1 MVTKL
6 VCNCTLI
13 LSQIQPT
20 MARQNHCMEKD
31 YFKGVKLVGS
41 KDVQRILNVS
51 RSFVQRIISDKLIP
65 AQRTSAGWIFP
76 EEAVKELQKRRLE
89 KSKTDKRFHV

>member
-1 MVTKL
+1 
-6 VCNCTLI
+6 
-13 LSQIQPT
+13 
-20 MARQNHCMEKD
+20 MARQNHRMEKD
-31 YFKGVKLVGS
+31 YFNGLKLVGS

-51 RSFVQRIISDKLIP
+51 RSFIQRIINDKSIP

-76 EEAVKELQKRRLE
+76 EEAVLEFQKRRLE